1 MKNFIKAMKMLR
13 YGLQVKTMLILS
25 VAFFMFGLVFEF
37 TLSSIDYNN
46 ITSGLYLAISGVYV
60 YQIMLTSSVSS
71 LVQTS
76 SMKHGLQTIYPAVF
90 TLMTSLFTFT
100 VFVVIRVVRINN
112 MGDDFS
118 LPFAKGILSTAF
130 LLGLLL
136 AYMGLCYKQFI
147 LSLIILCIGVAVIL
161 FTGYAGRMVKMLDFA
176 NDLSL
181 GMIVCLGYLIVLA
194 GWILCWLFSILL
206 YRRPIDFLSVR
217 AALRQASLK

>member
-1 MKNFIKAMKMLR
+1 MLR

-100 VFVVIRVVRINN
+100 VFVVIRIVRINN

-118 LPFAKGILSTAF
+118 LFFAKGILSTAF
-130 LLGLLL
+130 LLGLTVQKS
-136 AYMGLCYKQFI
+136 YPYR
-147 LSLIILCIGVAVIL
+147 ILCHYFHFL
-161 FTGYAGRMVKMLDFA
+161 HR
-176 NDLSL
+176 
-181 GMIVCLGYLIVLA
+181 
-194 GWILCWLFSILL
+194 L
-206 YRRPIDFLSVR
+206 YQIS
-217 AALRQASLK
+217 KK